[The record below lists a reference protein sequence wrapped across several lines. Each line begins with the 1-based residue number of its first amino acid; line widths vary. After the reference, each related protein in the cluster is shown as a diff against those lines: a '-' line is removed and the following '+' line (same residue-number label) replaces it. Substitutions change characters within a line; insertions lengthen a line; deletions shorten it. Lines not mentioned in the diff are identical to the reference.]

1 MNRQEKIEVER
12 RVMASKKLTFDIM
25 TSALIIAL
33 HDEMGFGI
41 QRLER
46 VMRRMAKE
54 SDYMYNGMIGWMDY
68 KEYAEEKTGL
78 KLDKYYLLED

>member
-1 MNRQEKIEVER
+1 MNRLEKIQKEKE
-12 RVMASKKLTFDIM
+12 VMAAKKLTFDIM

-46 VMRRMAKE
+46 VMLRMAKE
-54 SDYMYNGMIGWMDY
+54 SDYMYSGMIGWMDY
-68 KEYAEEKTGL
+68 KEYAEEKTGMN
-78 KLDKYYLLED
+78 LDKYYLLED